1 MPVVRNDAGPRGF
14 TTIELMVV
22 LVILGILVFIGLPS
36 YTRWIANTQVRSTA
50 ESIQNGLRLAASEAV
65 RRNAQVDFVLT
76 LDAAPGLG
84 SAADA
89 TGKSWVVRSNPPAPG
104 VAEVIDS
111 KPAAEGSQTVQV
123 ASTAGLVSFSGLGRL
138 TTGSAAVTI
147 DLANPPNSDR
157 PLRVT
162 VSTGGRIRMCDPAFP
177 ATDPQGC

>member
-1 MPVVRNDAGPRGF
+1 
-14 TTIELMVV
+14 
-22 LVILGILVFIGLPS
+22 
-36 YTRWIANTQVRSTA
+36 
-50 ESIQNGLRLAASEAV
+50 
-65 RRNAQVDFVLT
+65 
-76 LDAAPGLG
+76 
-84 SAADA
+84 
-89 TGKSWVVRSNPPAPG
+89 
-104 VAEVIDS
+104 VIDS